1 MPLRKSA
8 SRRSKHSV
16 RHTKKTR
23 KVRRG
28 RKIQRGGATTTTHTE
43 CGGDATEISAM
54 QAKYKCDKC
63 GKCFI
68 NYNDGQTET
77 TC

>member
-1 MPLRKSA
+1 MPSRKSA
-8 SRRSKHSV
+8 SRR
-16 RHTKKTR
+16 KKTR